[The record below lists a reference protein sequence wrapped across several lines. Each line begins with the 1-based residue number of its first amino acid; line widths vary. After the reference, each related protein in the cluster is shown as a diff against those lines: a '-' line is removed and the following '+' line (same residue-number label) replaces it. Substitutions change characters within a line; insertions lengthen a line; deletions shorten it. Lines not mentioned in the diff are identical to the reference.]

1 MWQTN
6 ELGLASFQ
14 QGAVR
19 LDVDARGGAFGIHL
33 KTSGN
38 PMQAS
43 SSLRAEPVSA
53 TLRCVRDDVL
63 PSIED
68 QFIRGDEWHVH
79 LPQQSGSYSL
89 DIVFRPVILNEA
101 ARAPG
106 ILAPGTLVLEATLSI
121 HTSLL
126 DTHPTID
133 LCVDTKICGRMDAE
147 GDNVAARVI
156 QASTGTGSSGCA
168 AITHGTSASVLL
180 GQHDYPFTTDH
191 SSASEISL
199 RLFGEFLE
207 KGVIRKARPW
217 IVLGSVTEKQL
228 AGLWP
233 PFAGTPLPL
242 TA

>member
-14 QGAVR
+14 HGALR
-19 LDVDARGGAFGIHL
+19 LDVDARGGEFGIHW
-33 KTSGN
+33 KASGET
-38 PMQAS
+38 
-43 SSLRAEPVSA
+43 LRAGDVSA
-53 TLRCVRDDVL
+53 ALRCVRDDVL

-68 QFIRGDEWHVH
+68 QFVRGDEWHVH
-79 LPQQSGSYSL
+79 LPQQAGSYSL
-89 DIVFRPVILNEA
+89 DIVFRPVIQSALQGDRSND
-101 ARAPG
+101 APD
-106 ILAPGTLVLEATLSI
+106 TWVLEATLSI

-133 LCVDTKICGRMDAE
+133 LDIDTKLCGRLDAT
-147 GDNVAARVI
+147 GDGVVARVHD
-156 QASTGTGSSGCA
+156 ATTGAESSGCA
-168 AITHGTSASVLL
+168 AVTHGTSASVLL

-191 SSASEISL
+191 SAADKISL

-217 IVLGSVTEKQL
+217 IVLGSMTEAQ
-228 AGLWP
+228 AAELWTSL
-233 PFAGTPLPL
+233 AGTPLPL

>member
-14 QGAVR
+14 HGALR
-19 LDVDARGGAFGIHL
+19 LDVDARGGEFGIHW
-33 KTSGN
+33 KVSGDAL
-38 PMQAS
+38 PAGD
-43 SSLRAEPVSA
+43 VSA
-53 TLRCVRDDVL
+53 SLRCVRDDVL

-68 QFIRGDEWHVH
+68 QFVRGDEWHVH

-89 DIVFRPVILNEA
+89 DIVFRPVMHSELQE
-101 ARAPG
+101 ARAKD
-106 ILAPGTLVLEATLSI
+106 APATLVLEATLSI

-133 LCVDTKICGRMDAE
+133 LDIDTKLRGRLDANGDNIAPRMD
-147 GDNVAARVI
+147 D
-156 QASTGTGSSGCA
+156 ASNGIESSGSA
-168 AITHGTSASVLL
+168 AITHGASASVLL

-191 SSASEISL
+191 TSADKISL

-217 IVLGSVTEKQL
+217 IVLGSITEEQI
-228 AGLWP
+228 ADLWKSL
-233 PFAGTPLPL
+233 AGTPLPL